1 MTPALHDLAG
11 INDNSEAF
19 LSHVVDTGQVVSRSI
34 IDTGE

>member
-11 INDNSEAF
+11 INDYSEAF

>member
-1 MTPALHDLAG
+1 MIPAMHDIAG

-19 LSHVVDTGQVVSRSI
+19 LSHVVDTGQVMSRSV